1 MSGSDTSRRGPRQ
14 ASAPLLPPDAG
25 RDRPLFIVASIL
37 VFLACL
43 SALGALGAWRAAEGW
58 TDQLA
63 REMTVQVLPA
73 RNRDVDADA
82 ADVAGRLAAV
92 EGVEAAEA
100 RSRAEAEAL
109 LAPWIGEAGL
119 PDDFPAPRLV
129 EVRLS
134 RTGPA
139 DVEEIRAALADVRYD
154 TVVDAHEIWA
164 DAVARAAAAV
174 RYFALGLVVL
184 LTLAAAAVIA
194 FAARASLAARW
205 DVADA
210 LHMVGAPDLYIAKL
224 FQRRFL
230 ALGLKAGLVG
240 AGGAGAAALALAYAG
255 GQAGALFFL
264 PTLELGWSAL
274 FIPPLAALASA
285 LVAAVSARRAVSRA
299 LSRRW
304 G

>member
-1 MSGSDTSRRGPRQ
+1 MSPPDAARQ
-14 ASAPLLPPDAG
+14 TSAPLLPPDAG

-43 SALGALGAWRAAEGW
+43 AALGALGAWRAAEGW

-82 ADVAGRLAAV
+82 RNAAARLSALA
-92 EGVEAAEA
+92 GVEAAVA
-100 RSRAEAEAL
+100 RSRGEAEAL

-119 PDDFPAPRLV
+119 PEDFPAPRLV

-134 RTGPA
+134 ASEPA
-139 DVEEIRAALADVRYD
+139 DADELRAALSDARYE
-154 TVVDAHEIWA
+154 TIVDAHEIWA

-230 ALGLKAGLVG
+230 GLGLKAGLLG
-240 AGGAGAAALALAYAG
+240 AAGAGAAALALAYAG

-274 FIPPLAALASA
+274 FIPPLGALASA